1 MSSTPQS
8 FEGQAIRIRAPRPPD
23 GPAVHALI
31 DACPPL
37 DTNSLYCNLLQCT
50 HFAGTSALAEQGGSV
65 VGWVSGY
72 RRPDRPDTLFIWQ
85 VAIAA
90 SARGSGI
97 ARRLVLDILAR
108 LQCRGV
114 RFISTT
120 ITAANTPSW
129 ALFESL
135 ARTLSANGRRR
146 VLFDR
151 AGHFNGAHETEHE
164 FLIGPFHPAPARH
177 PTSIKNPARSE
188 RFADE

>member
-8 FEGQAIRIRAPRPPD
+8 IERRAIRIRAPRPTD

-50 HFAGTSALAEQGGSV
+50 HFAGTSALAEQDGGV

-108 LQCRGV
+108 LECRGV
-114 RFISTT
+114 RFIATT
-120 ITAANTPSW
+120 ITAANAPSW
-129 ALFESL
+129 ALFESI
-135 ARTLSANGRRR
+135 ARTLGANGRRR

-151 AGHFNGAHETEHE
+151 AGHFDGAHETEHE
-164 FLIGPFHPAPARH
+164 FLIGPFDPAATSH
-177 PTSIKNPARSE
+177 PTSIENPDAKA